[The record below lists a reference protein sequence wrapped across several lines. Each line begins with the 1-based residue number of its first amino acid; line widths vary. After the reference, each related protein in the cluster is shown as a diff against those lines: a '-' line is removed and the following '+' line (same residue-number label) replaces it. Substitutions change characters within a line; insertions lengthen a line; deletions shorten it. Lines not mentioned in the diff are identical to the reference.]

1 MMIGNPI
8 VFSLGLLQHGLI
20 QRELAMAS
28 SRTLPTDRHLFR
40 SRIRSSIFLQTLRPV
55 THPVNSHFRSS
66 CQCASQ
72 CPELEVR
79 RSRARSLCVP
89 SGSWHHN
96 VEIDWCTSA
105 MLGDPVTH
113 LMLQKGLPALHLYT
127 LLRGTVQQSISVC
140 ACLCTNAMLGDLS
153 VASNE

>member
-8 VFSLGLLQHGLI
+8 VFSMGLLQHGLI

-28 SRTLPTDRHLFR
+28 SRTLPTDR
-40 SRIRSSIFLQTLRPV
+40 SIFLQTLRPV

-79 RSRARSLCVP
+79 RSRARFLCVP

-96 VEIDWCTSA
+96 VEVDWCTSA
-105 MLGDPVTH
+105 MQGDPVTH

-127 LLRGTVQQSISVC
+127 LLRGTVQQSISMC
-140 ACLCTNAMLGDLS
+140 PFLCTNAMLGDLS